1 MFLAQIEKDFSNHV
15 GRFEFEPVVSPW
27 GWLWA
32 GAGSVF
38 WLAYGA
44 IWIWMLIECIR
55 KDPDRNMWVWIIL
68 IVPFGALFYFA
79 FCWLPASGLRLPSG
93 VRRFTRGR
101 EIERLAV
108 AAQQIGNA
116 HQFVQWGD
124 GLRDVRQF
132 DAAASA
138 YASALA
144 KEDDNRQ
151 ALWGAGL
158 VDFELK
164 RYESARE
171 RLIKLL
177 EIDPQYKFG
186 DVSLVYGRTLYELN
200 QRDAANEHLQ
210 KHVKR
215 WRHPEAFFVLA
226 QIAAD
231 RGDVPVARSHL
242 QTMLLDINGCPR
254 AIARRHGIWKTK
266 AARLLKKLPPP

>member
-1 MFLAQIEKDFSNHV
+1 M
-15 GRFEFEPVVSPW
+15 
-27 GWLWA
+27 
-32 GAGSVF
+32 
-38 WLAYGA
+38 
-44 IWIWMLIECIR
+44 
-55 KDPDRNMWVWIIL
+55 
-68 IVPFGALFYFA
+68 
-79 FCWLPASGLRLPSG
+79 PSG
-93 VRRFTRGR
+93 FRRFTRGR

-108 AAQQIGNA
+108 AAHQIGNA

-124 GLRDVRQF
+124 ALRDVKQF

-164 RYESARE
+164 RYETARE
-171 RLIKLL
+171 RLKKLL
-177 EIDPQYKFG
+177 DIDAQYKFG
-186 DVSLVYGRTLYELN
+186 DVSLVYGRALYELN

-231 RGDVPVARSHL
+231 SGDVPAARSHL

-254 AIARRHGIWKTK
+254 AIARRHATWKSK